1 MITRQSWVDQKDE
14 LALSRQCQLL
24 NVTRSVIYDRSY
36 ALTTD
41 RNFGFK

>member
-24 NVTRSVIYDRSY
+24 NVTRSVIHEQKKRQQQPT
-36 ALTTD
+36 A
-41 RNFGFK
+41 GVC